1 MNDNKLTGYAVA
13 SIACGIGSWFVLGI
27 ILAPLGVVFAI
38 IGMKSQ
44 DSSTRTMATLGM
56 VISVAALSLLAFAM
70 IILASAR

>member
-27 ILAPLGVVFAI
+27 ILSPLGVAFGI

-56 VISVAALSLLAFAM
+56 VISVAALSLLAFSM